1 MIREYAHPDDPV
13 SFQGVVAEREDGVG
27 EIRSVTV
34 GEGGAGDGCAQSS
47 LGTAMAVLQGG
58 SDFGDLSPS
67 PDDNSSEDYISSAPG
82 SEHVGK
88 KRRDLGLANDGRAW
102 EAHSHGAMDCIGILE
117 ERLRAFVR
125 MEEEVVVMKERL
137 RGIEELEEKMVVL
150 MEVEGEAVDLRRQME
165 TMQVEDAIS
174 KVAQKTRDLAEQN
187 NVILAEKVL
196 YPFSCPRVSSSSFVE
211 CVC

>member
-1 MIREYAHPDDPV
+1 
-13 SFQGVVAEREDGVG
+13 
-27 EIRSVTV
+27 
-34 GEGGAGDGCAQSS
+34 
-47 LGTAMAVLQGG
+47 
-58 SDFGDLSPS
+58 
-67 PDDNSSEDYISSAPG
+67 
-82 SEHVGK
+82 
-88 KRRDLGLANDGRAW
+88 
-102 EAHSHGAMDCIGILE
+102 
-117 ERLRAFVR
+117 
-125 MEEEVVVMKERL
+125 MKERV